1 MDTETKICVRGLN
14 LYYGSNHA
22 LKNINMDIPAGAV
35 TAFIG
40 PSGCGKSTFLK
51 TLNRMNDLV
60 PGVRIEGEVLLDG
73 QEIYGP
79 NVDTIALRQKVGMV
93 FQQPNPFPMSIYDN
107 VAYGPRV
114 HGIRGKEKLDD
125 IVEESL
131 QGAAIWEEVK
141 DRLKKSALGLSGG
154 QQQRLCIARG
164 PGGPAGGT
172 ADGRAHIRS
181 GPHLYGEDRGPDGI
195 PEEEVHGGGG
205 YPQYAAGHPCFGL
218 HRLLPAGRPDR
229 IRRNK
234 TGLLLSETEEDRGLY
249 HGEIWLM
256 RLKFDEQLKQLGE
269 EMTHMGSMI
278 EQAIQDAV
286 QALLNHDVKTA
297 QRIMKEDDLVD
308 QEQKKI
314 ENLCFQLLIQQQP
327 VARDLR
333 TITAAMK
340 MVTDMERIG
349 DHAAD
354 ISELTVAIANVPCR
368 LPGEN
373 IKKMAAETMV
383 MLVDAVDSYVNKDV
397 DKAHAVIVHDDI
409 VDDYFVKVK
418 ADLIEVIR
426 RNPEYGEYAADLLLV
441 NKYLERIGDHATN
454 IAEWVIFALNNKGE
468 G

>member
-1 MDTETKICVRGLN
+1 
-14 LYYGSNHA
+14 
-22 LKNINMDIPAGAV
+22 
-35 TAFIG
+35 
-40 PSGCGKSTFLK
+40 
-51 TLNRMNDLV
+51 
-60 PGVRIEGEVLLDG
+60 
-73 QEIYGP
+73 
-79 NVDTIALRQKVGMV
+79 
-93 FQQPNPFPMSIYDN
+93 
-107 VAYGPRV
+107 
-114 HGIRGKEKLDD
+114 
-125 IVEESL
+125 
-131 QGAAIWEEVK
+131 
-141 DRLKKSALGLSGG
+141 
-154 QQQRLCIARG
+154 
-164 PGGPAGGT
+164 
-172 ADGRAHIRS
+172 
-181 GPHLYGEDRGPDGI
+181 
-195 PEEEVHGGGG
+195 
-205 YPQYAAGHPCFGL
+205 
-218 HRLLPAGRPDR
+218 
-229 IRRNK
+229 
-234 TGLLLSETEEDRGLY
+234 
-249 HGEIWLM
+249 M

-354 ISELTVAIANVPCR
+354 ISELTIAIANVPCR
-368 LPGEN
+368 LPGGN

-397 DKAHAVIVHDDI
+397 EKAHAVIVHDDI

-426 RNPEYGEYAADLLLV
+426 QNPEYGEYAADLLLV

-468 G
+468 R